1 METEIRYYYSINCK
15 DDILEFLN
23 SFEELKCMGTFY
35 ECTDQWNHPMKEF
48 DFYGKE
54 IDGRFRVR
62 KTTNESS
69 KKCMISWK
77 RRAEDFDGD
86 VIHREEEVEVSIN
99 PEDYDR
105 LCYLLESVLHMRLVE
120 SYERYR
126 TVYSNED
133 VEVVLD
139 EYPFGLCIEIEC
151 KNDTRDEKEVVEEW
165 VHKLNFKLEDAYKL
179 SWDDKYAELCEEQN
193 KPVEKQVRFDKDMP
207 SIDTLFI
214 R

>member
-23 SFEELKCMGTFY
+23 SFEELKCVGTFY

-86 VIHREEEVEVSIN
+86 VIHRE
-99 PEDYDR
+99 
-105 LCYLLESVLHMRLVE
+105 
-120 SYERYR
+120 
-126 TVYSNED
+126 YSNED

-165 VHKLNFKLEDAYKL
+165 VHKLNFKLEEAYKL